1 MASTN
6 RPSRK
11 VLRRAARQ
19 VDAEICLL
27 LDAADQ
33 LQRLETLTNDPL
45 VRRAMLESWGI
56 HLLRL
61 VDFFHPRVSAPSDAI
76 FAEHY
81 LRNRVRWTRAL
92 PRLTPP
98 EERRRHSLHVHL
110 GELRYE
116 RTTTPI
122 RWRGP
127 DQAMVA
133 VRVKLFLQQLS
144 AARRRWFPK
153 AGARFRVQDEVLTL
167 L

>member
-1 MASTN
+1 M
-6 RPSRK
+6 
-11 VLRRAARQ
+11 LRRAARQ

-27 LDAADQ
+27 LDASEQ
-33 LQRLETLTNDPL
+33 LQGLETLTDDPL
-45 VRRAMLESWGI
+45 VRRSLLESWGI

-61 VDFFHPRVSAPSDAI
+61 VDFFHPRTAAPSDAI

-81 LRNRVRWTRAL
+81 LRNRVKWTRAL
-92 PRLTPP
+92 PRLTPR
-98 EERRRHSLHVHL
+98 EERRRHALHGQL

-122 RWRGP
+122 RWRGS
-127 DQAMVA
+127 DQAIVA
-133 VRVKLFLQQLS
+133 ARVKLFLGQLS

>member
-1 MASTN
+1 MAATN

-19 VDAEICLL
+19 VDAEIGLL

-33 LQRLETLTNDPL
+33 LQHLETLTNDPL
-45 VRRAMLESWGI
+45 VRRSLLESWGI
-56 HLLRL
+56 HHLRL
-61 VDFFHPRVSAPSDAI
+61 VDFFHARSSASSDAI

-81 LRNRVRWTRAL
+81 LRNRGKWSRAL
-92 PRLTPP
+92 PRLTPR
-98 EERRRHSLHVHL
+98 EERRRQALRVQL

-122 RWRGP
+122 RCRGS

-133 VRVKLFLQQLS
+133 ARVKLFLGQLS
-144 AARRRWFPK
+144 TARRRWFPK
-153 AGARFRVQDEVLTL
+153 SGARFRIQDEILTL